1 MLRAQNLFFMELFL
15 SSESTI
21 REINKEFQKKFP
33 FLKFEFYKQSRRT
46 EQHTYWKDKL
56 SGYATLKE
64 TGSKL
69 IPAMIKIDPRDTVDE
84 LELRFRNNYGLPV
97 QVLRKSGDVWIETE
111 QTNDFTLE
119 KQNSIGATQPRQRYN
134 IHTLFL

>member
-1 MLRAQNLFFMELFL
+1 MELFL

-21 REINKEFQKKFP
+21 REINKEFQKRFP
-33 FLKFEFYKQSRRT
+33 FLKLEFYRQRSKT
-46 EQHTYWKDKL
+46 EQYKYWKDKF
-56 SGYATLKE
+56 SGHAMLKE

-69 IPAMIKIDPRDTVDE
+69 IPAIIKINPSDTVDE
-84 LELRFRNNYGLPV
+84 LEQRLRNNYGLPV
-97 QVLRKSGDVWIETE
+97 QVLRKSGDIWLETL

-119 KQNSIGATQPRQRYN
+119 KQNSIGATQPKQRYN

>member
-1 MLRAQNLFFMELFL
+1 MELFF

-21 REINKEFQKKFP
+21 REINKGFQKRFP
-33 FLKFEFYKQSRRT
+33 FLKLEFYRQQAKT
-46 EQHTYWKDKL
+46 EQYKYWKDKL
-56 SGYATLKE
+56 SAHVTLKE

-69 IPAMIKIDPRDTVDE
+69 IPAMIKIDPIDTVDE
-84 LELRFRNNYGLPV
+84 LEQRLRNNYGLFV
-97 QVLRKSGDVWIETE
+97 QVLRKSGDVWLETV

-119 KQNSIGATQPRQRYN
+119 RQNSIGATVPKQRYN

>member
-1 MLRAQNLFFMELFL
+1 MELFL

-21 REINKEFQKKFP
+21 REINKEFQKRFP
-33 FLKFEFYKQSRRT
+33 FLKLEFYRQRSKT
-46 EQHTYWKDKL
+46 EQYKYWKDKF
-56 SGYATLKE
+56 SGHATLKE

-69 IPAMIKIDPRDTVDE
+69 IPAIIKINPSDTVDE
-84 LELRFRNNYGLPV
+84 LEQRLRNNYGLPV
-97 QVLRKSGDVWIETE
+97 QVLRKSGDIWLETL

-119 KQNSIGATQPRQRYN
+119 KQNSIGATQPKQRYN

>member
-1 MLRAQNLFFMELFL
+1 MELFL

-33 FLKFEFYKQSRRT
+33 FLKLEFYKQPSKT
-46 EQHTYWKDKL
+46 EQYRYWKEKF
-56 SGYATLKE
+56 SGQVTLKE

-69 IPAMIKIDPRDTVDE
+69 IPAIIKINPSDTVDE
-84 LELRFRNNYGLPV
+84 LEQRLRNNYGLPV
-97 QVLRKSGDVWIETE
+97 QVLRKSGDIWLETL

-119 KQNSIGATQPRQRYN
+119 KQNSIGATQPKQRYN

>member
-1 MLRAQNLFFMELFL
+1 MELFL

-21 REINKEFQKKFP
+21 REINKEFQKNFP
-33 FLKFEFYKQSRRT
+33 FLKLEFYKQHSKT
-46 EQHTYWKDKL
+46 EQYTYWKDKL
-56 SGYATLKE
+56 SGHVTLKE

-69 IPAMIKIDPRDTVDE
+69 IPAIIKIDPTDTVNE
-84 LELRFRNNYGLPV
+84 MERRLRNNYGLLV
-97 QVLRKSGDVWIETE
+97 QVLRKSGDVWLETV

-119 KQNSIGATQPRQRYN
+119 RQNSIGATVPKQRYN